1 MKKLLALV
9 LALVMSMSLVTISNA
24 AFKDA
29 DKIEHTEAVE
39 VMNALGVINGMPDGS
54 FAPAGNVTRAEM
66 AKMIT
71 IIMLGDIDAAAF
83 KGTATDLT
91 DINGHWAEGFIKYCY
106 SQGVIAGRGD
116 GTFAPNA
123 NVTAVEAA
131 KMLLV
136 AIGYNA
142 DVQGYVGSQWS
153 INIIR
158 DAQLSKFFD
167 KLSVTSNKVLTRD
180 EAAQMIWNAVQATM
194 IEKTS
199 SVGRNDGSI
208 RDSYAPYGKRA
219 DGSTVNLLS
228 ETFGAKKQYG
238 YLGTATYNDDNKN
251 LYTYT
256 IGRVAAF
263 GAGEIATDDDGITVT
278 TLKTANDYTALFG
291 QRVAVVYKDSK
302 TVYGIYSDAKVLAT
316 ATVGAIKDE
325 DGNALDDATDST
337 IKMGD
342 VKVKLATTVAGAKIY
357 AANNST
363 ALQSGS
369 PAADSNLYTLTGVSK
384 YSKIAAIDNND
395 DGKADVFVVYPV
407 TAQKV
412 TYVGTASITAGGQ
425 VYNYDKET
433 GLYKN
438 SSIKYT
444 FPKDIAKDDYVLVP
458 AYGVSGVTR
467 ELTKV
472 EKVSGK
478 VNATKSSSAKI
489 ADVWYDKNGNSVTLG
504 DTYDVWTV
512 EGYMAAVKVVSSASK
527 DVALLIADENA
538 TTLNKSQAKLM
549 FADGKVE
556 IVSVS
561 KYDGTALA
569 SGEKASDSSHANG
582 SLVLVT
588 YKVLDDG
595 TYDVKKVDGSN
606 KAGYDVYT
614 GTGTSY
620 TEASSSSGTPAKLN
634 GSIIADDAVIMV
646 VSKANSDPKY
656 SIIDGKTLK
665 TYSTFTAS
673 QAIQALYASNNGVD
687 TVKVATVISNSDF
700 FGVTAAYGYVVSA
713 PYMTKEGNTQY
724 NNYDVWTVDGL
735 VTIKDNNYN
744 STPVSAKG
752 QVVSLQKNNNDTYTG
767 TVVSA
772 ETVAVSG
779 YSSTDNIITLTKTD
793 GSVYGTANMSL
804 KDAKVLF
811 ADTKNKT
818 GIEGGEIAVAEK
830 TNDGGFKA
838 NALAVYADSKLKLL
852 IADTSNLLNG
862 TTTECGYT
870 MTLTNSSGAT
880 LTVTNGDGS
889 TVAGGD
895 KLATGSTVVITFKHN
910 AAVKLNVTGATATW
924 TNLDDNSTGSVG
936 ANENFGANTN
946 WKAVVTVGSS
956 DFTIAFSA

>member
-24 AFKDA
+24 AFSDA
-29 DKIEHTEAVE
+29 DKIDHTEAVE

-54 FAPAGNVTRAEM
+54 FNPSGNVTRAEM
-66 AKMIT
+66 AKMIS
-71 IIMLGDIDAAAF
+71 IIMLGDIDADAF
-83 KGTATDLT
+83 KGTVTDLK
-91 DINGHWAEGFIKYCY
+91 DINGHWAEGYIKYCY

-136 AIGYNA
+136 AIGYNS
-142 DVQGYVGSQWS
+142 DVQGYVGADWS
-153 INIIR
+153 INVIR

-167 KLSVTSNKVLTRD
+167 KLSVTSAKVLTRD

-194 IEKTS
+194 IERTS

-208 RDSYAPYGKRA
+208 RDSYAPYGDRA
-219 DGSTVNLLS
+219 HTLLR

-256 IGRVAAF
+256 IGRAAAF

-316 ATVGAIKDE
+316 ATVGALEDE
-325 DGNALDDATDST
+325 DGNAVVAADTEIMFGST
-337 IKMGD
+337 
-342 VKVKLATTVAGAKIY
+342 KVKLAADADVIPVYTANVVAALDAGADDNTLY
-357 AANNST
+357 NLGATT
-363 ALQSGS
+363 AF
-369 PAADSNLYTLTGVSK
+369 
-384 YSKIAAIDNND
+384 SKIAAIDNND

-458 AYGVSGVTR
+458 AYGVDGVTR

-561 KYDGTALA
+561 KYDGTALTN
-569 SGEKASDSSHANG
+569 GHKASDASHANG
-582 SLVLVT
+582 LRILVT

-595 TYDVKKVDGSN
+595 TYDVKKVDSSN
-606 KAGYDVYT
+606 KAGYDVYS

-656 SIIDGKTLK
+656 SVIDGKTLK

-673 QAIQALYASNNGVD
+673 QDIQALYASNNGVD

>member
-24 AFKDA
+24 AFSDA
-29 DKIEHTEAVE
+29 DKIDHTEAVE
-39 VMNALGVINGMPDGS
+39 VMSALGVINGMPDGS

-71 IIMLGDIDAAAF
+71 IIMLDNIDADAF
-83 KGTATDLT
+83 KGTVTDLK
-91 DINGHWAEGFIKYCY
+91 DINGHWAEGYIKYCY

-136 AIGYNA
+136 AIGYNS
-142 DVQGYVGSQWS
+142 DVQGYVGADWS
-153 INIIR
+153 INVIR

-167 KLSVTSNKVLTRD
+167 KLSVTSTKVLTRD

-194 IEKTS
+194 IERTS

-208 RDSYAPYGKRA
+208 RDSYAPYGDR
-219 DGSTVNLLS
+219 GHTLLR
-228 ETFGAKKQYG
+228 ETFGAKKEYG
-238 YLGTATYNDDNKN
+238 YLEGGATYDTTKKLYSYTMSNDNDK
-251 LYTYT
+251 YGPD
-256 IGRVAAF
+256 IAAN
-263 GAGEIATDDDGITVT
+263 DDGIANGTA
-278 TLKTANDYTALFG
+278 LKSANDYTALFG

-316 ATVGAIKDE
+316 ATVGALEDE
-325 DGNALDDATDST
+325 DGNAVVAADTEIMFGST
-337 IKMGD
+337 
-342 VKVKLATTVAGAKIY
+342 KVKLAVDADVIPVYTANVATALDAGADDNTLY
-357 AANNST
+357 NLGATT
-363 ALQSGS
+363 AF
-369 PAADSNLYTLTGVSK
+369 
-384 YSKIAAIDNND
+384 SKIAAIDNND

-561 KYDGTALA
+561 KYDGNALTD
-569 SGEKASDSSHANG
+569 GHKASDTAGN
-582 SLVLVT
+582 LALVT
-588 YKVLDDG
+588 YKVLV
-595 TYDVKKVDGSN
+595 TAPMMSRRSM
-606 KAGYDVYT
+606 APT
-614 GTGTSY
+614 RPATMS
-620 TEASSSSGTPAKLN
+620 TPAP
-634 GSIIADDAVIMV
+634 APATPRP
-646 VSKANSDPKY
+646 AP
-656 SIIDGKTLK
+656 
-665 TYSTFTAS
+665 AP
-673 QAIQALYASNNGVD
+673 ALPPS
-687 TVKVATVISNSDF
+687 
-700 FGVTAAYGYVVSA
+700 
-713 PYMTKEGNTQY
+713 
-724 NNYDVWTVDGL
+724 
-735 VTIKDNNYN
+735 
-744 STPVSAKG
+744 
-752 QVVSLQKNNNDTYTG
+752 
-767 TVVSA
+767 
-772 ETVAVSG
+772 
-779 YSSTDNIITLTKTD
+779 
-793 GSVYGTANMSL
+793 
-804 KDAKVLF
+804 
-811 ADTKNKT
+811 
-818 GIEGGEIAVAEK
+818 
-830 TNDGGFKA
+830 
-838 NALAVYADSKLKLL
+838 
-852 IADTSNLLNG
+852 
-862 TTTECGYT
+862 
-870 MTLTNSSGAT
+870 
-880 LTVTNGDGS
+880 
-889 TVAGGD
+889 
-895 KLATGSTVVITFKHN
+895 
-910 AAVKLNVTGATATW
+910 
-924 TNLDDNSTGSVG
+924 
-936 ANENFGANTN
+936 
-946 WKAVVTVGSS
+946 
-956 DFTIAFSA
+956 

>member
-24 AFKDA
+24 AFSDA
-29 DKIEHTEAVE
+29 DKIDHKEAVE
-39 VMNALGVINGMPDGS
+39 VMSALGVINGMPDGS

-83 KGTATDLT
+83 KGTTTDLT

-106 SQGVIAGRGD
+106 SQGVIAGKGNGLFD
-116 GTFAPNA
+116 PNA

-228 ETFGAKKQYG
+228 ETFGAKKEYG
-238 YLGTATYNDDNKN
+238 YLEGGTTYDTTKK
-251 LYTYT
+251 LYSY
-256 IGRVAAF
+256 RMSN
-263 GAGEIATDDDGITVT
+263 AGDKYGTNIATIDDGIADNTV
-278 TLKTANDYTALFG
+278 LKSANDYSALFG
-291 QRVAVVYKDSK
+291 QKVAVVYKDSK

-316 ATVGAIKDE
+316 ATVGALEDE
-325 DGNALDDATDST
+325 DGNAVVAADTEIMFGST
-337 IKMGD
+337 
-342 VKVKLATTVAGAKIY
+342 KVKLAVDADVIPVYTANVA
-357 AANNST
+357 T
-363 ALQSGS
+363 ALDAGS
-369 PAADSNLYTLTGVSK
+369 DDNTLYNLGTTTAF
-384 YSKIAAIDNND
+384 SKIAAIDNND

-458 AYGVSGVTR
+458 AYGVDGVTR

-527 DVALLIADENA
+527 DVALLIADEGA
-538 TTLNKSQAKLM
+538 TALNKSQAKLM
-549 FADGKVE
+549 FPDGKTE

-561 KYDGTALA
+561 KYGGTALA
-569 SGEKASDSSHANG
+569 SNEKASDSTRANG
-582 SLVLVT
+582 TLVLVT

-595 TYDVKKVDGSN
+595 TYDVKKVDSSN
-606 KAGYDVYT
+606 KAGYDAYASSYDSTT
-614 GTGTSY
+614 GTGHYEY
-620 TEASSSSGTPAKLN
+620 TAAVSSTGAPAKLN
-634 GSIIADDAVIMV
+634 GKTIADDAVIMV
-646 VSKANSDPKY
+646 VSGSPAKY
-656 SIIDGKTLK
+656 SVISGKTLK
-665 TYSTFTAS
+665 TYSDFDTTANVETLCT
-673 QAIQALYASNNGVD
+673 ANNGVD
-687 TVKVATVISNSDF
+687 VIKMATVISSADF
-700 FGVTAAYGYVVSA
+700 FGVTAAYGYVVSD
-713 PYMTKEGNTQY
+713 PYMSKEGNTQY

-735 VTIKDNNYN
+735 VTIKDTNHN

-752 QVVSLQKNNNDTYTG
+752 ATVSLQKNTNGTYTG
-767 TVVSA
+767 TVLTPA
-772 ETVAVSG
+772 KVAVTG
-779 YSSTDNIITLTKTD
+779 YNSTDNIVTLKKDSGET
-793 GSVYGTANMSL
+793 YGTVDMSL
-804 KDAKVLF
+804 KDAKILF
-811 ADTKNKT
+811 ADTKNKK
-818 GIEGGEIAVAEK
+818 GVEGGMIELAEASA
-830 TNDGGFKA
+830 NGGYKA
-838 NALAVYADSKLKLL
+838 NAWAVYDAVNSKLKLL
-852 IADTSNLLNG
+852 IVDSSNLLTG
-862 TTTECGYT
+862 TEIPTGFTVAPATLASAPIAGWTIATDKTKAVQGETVTVTITSDGT
-870 MTLTNSSGAT
+870 GNQTSAAIAVTGGATVAASVTLTASTAKSYTIPVTMGTADIT
-880 LTVTNGDGS
+880 AITVTLS
-889 TVAGGD
+889 
-895 KLATGSTVVITFKHN
+895 
-910 AAVKLNVTGATATW
+910 
-924 TNLDDNSTGSVG
+924 
-936 ANENFGANTN
+936 
-946 WKAVVTVGSS
+946 
-956 DFTIAFSA
+956 

>member
-9 LALVMSMSLVTISNA
+9 LALVMTMSLVTISNA
-24 AFKDA
+24 AFSDA
-29 DKIEHTEAVE
+29 DKIDHKEAVE

-83 KGTATDLT
+83 KGTTTDLT
-91 DINGHWAEGFIKYCY
+91 DINGHWAEGYIKYCY

-142 DVQGYVGSQWS
+142 TVQGYVGSQWS

-256 IGRVAAF
+256 IGRDPAF
-263 GAGEIATDDDGITVT
+263 GAGEIKPEDDGITVT

-325 DGNALDDATDST
+325 DGNALNDATDST

-342 VKVKLATTVAGAKIY
+342 VKVKLATTVAAAKIY
-357 AANNST
+357 EANNST
-363 ALQSGS
+363 ALK
-369 PAADSNLYTLTGVSK
+369 DSSNVDYDLYTLTGVSK

-438 SSIKYT
+438 SSINYT

-561 KYDGTALA
+561 KYDGDALEKD
-569 SGEKASDSSHANG
+569 EKASTKAGVADG
-582 SLVLVT
+582 EVFLVT
-588 YKVLDDG
+588 YKVLDDS
-595 TYDVKKVDGSN
+595 TYDVKKVDDSN
-606 KAGYDVYT
+606 KAGYDVYS

-634 GSIIADDAVIMV
+634 GSIIADDAVIMI

-656 SIIDGKTLK
+656 SVIDGKTLK
-665 TYSTFTAS
+665 TYSSFTTDKAV
-673 QAIQALYASNNGVD
+673 QALYASNNGVD

-744 STPVSAKG
+744 GVNHVTDKG

-767 TVVSA
+767 TVEPAV
-772 ETVAVSG
+772 TVAVSG

-870 MTLTNSSGAT
+870 MTLTGIPTGA
-880 LTVTNGDGS
+880 TVTNGDGS
-889 TVAGGD
+889 TVESGA

-910 AAVKLNVTGATATW
+910 AAATLNVTGATATW
-924 TNLDDNSTGSVG
+924 TNLDDNSTGNVHPS
-936 ANENFGANTN
+936 ESFGANIN
-946 WKAVVTVGSS
+946 WKVVVTVGSS
-956 DFTIAFSA
+956 NFGIAFT